1 MNGELNMYHEQ
12 ISEFVLGNLIRS
24 PAPESRYA
32 DDKHLVYGAI
42 DSLGIVKLVAF
53 LEQRFGVRIADDEVL
68 PENFE
73 SVNAISDFVTS
84 KTG

>member
-1 MNGELNMYHEQ
+1 MYHEQ

-24 PAPESRYA
+24 PAPESLSA
-32 DDKHLVYGAI
+32 DDNLLVSGAI

-53 LEQRFGVRIADDEVL
+53 LEQRFGFRIADDEVL